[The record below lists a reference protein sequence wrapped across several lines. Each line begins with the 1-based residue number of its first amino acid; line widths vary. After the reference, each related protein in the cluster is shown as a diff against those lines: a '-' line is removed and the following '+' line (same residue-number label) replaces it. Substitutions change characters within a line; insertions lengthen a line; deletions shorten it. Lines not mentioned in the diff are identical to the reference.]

1 MLKNNCLPVLFIFS
15 LLCFSAKVKAQE
27 VPESLRIKLTATLD
41 SMLEVIGN
49 KSLSAA
55 MQFDDET
62 IWADAAGISSA
73 AVAVTPEF
81 KYEIGS
87 VTKTFTAACILQL
100 VDEGILQLDDSINKW
115 LEPII
120 YIDTNITIRQ
130 LLRHQSGLYEVL
142 ANPEL
147 QPILLAN
154 TDSVWQASDV
164 IATFINP
171 PYNVPGA
178 VWSYCNTGYFL
189 LGMIIEAATGNP
201 YYVEIRNRFLD
212 PLALSSMGIPSF
224 ETLSGPIAH
233 VWLDITGDGVTED
246 AHFFYYNW
254 KALNSVAGAAGGYYS
269 DATDITHWM
278 RTYLRGD
285 LIDAAIMDE
294 AKETVTAPGISGTY
308 GLGLMKKT
316 FKGYTAYGHGG
327 DLSYSANSWYLPDL
341 DLSITV
347 LNNDAEVISWDLEPV
362 TIALLQTYE
371 NWKLT
376 LHVDD
381 VVNKVDIK
389 VFPNPTSG
397 NFNIAITG
405 APENKPFEIKLCNL
419 YGQLVWVKTLSGSAI
434 SNGII
439 NCSLPLNLQDGT
451 YFIEINSEKNVLYNS
466 TILKLS

>member
-1 MLKNNCLPVLFIFS
+1 MLKNKTVLILFLTTLFVIS
-15 LLCFSAKVKAQE
+15 DKLHAQE
-27 VPESLRIKLTATLD
+27 VPESLRIKLDATLD

-55 MQFDDET
+55 MQFDDES

-87 VTKTFTAACILQL
+87 VTKTFTGACILQL

-164 IATFINP
+164 IETFIKP
-171 PYNVPGA
+171 PYNEPGA

-201 YYVEIRNRFLD
+201 YYIEIRNRFLD

-254 KALNSVAGAAGGYYS
+254 KALNSVAGAAGGYYAN
-269 DATDITHWM
+269 ATNITHWM

-371 NWKLT
+371 DWKLT
-376 LHVDD
+376 LPVND
-381 VVNKVDIK
+381 VVNKVDIQ

-397 NFNIAITG
+397 NFNISVTS
-405 APENKPFEIKLCNL
+405 APENKPLEIKVYNL
-419 YGQLVWVKTLSGSAI
+419 YGEVVWNEELSSSNN

-439 NCSLPLNLQDGT
+439 KCSFPANLQDGA
-451 YFIEINSEKNVLYNS
+451 YFIEINSEKNIVYKS

>member
-1 MLKNNCLPVLFIFS
+1 MKPNLFFSSIIIFS
-15 LLCFSAKVKAQE
+15 FSCFSLNVHGQE
-27 VPESLRIKLTATLD
+27 VPEGLRIKLDATLD

-55 MQFDDET
+55 MQFGDESV
-62 IWADAAGISSA
+62 WADAAGISSA
-73 AVAVTPEF
+73 AVTVTPEF

-87 VTKTFTAACILQL
+87 VTKTFTSACILQL

-120 YIDTNITIRQ
+120 YVDTNITIRQ

-164 IATFINP
+164 IETFINP
-171 PYNVPGA
+171 AYNEPGE

-212 PLALSSMGIPSF
+212 PLALTSMGIPSF

-254 KALNSVAGAAGGYYS
+254 KALNSVAGAAGGYYAN
-269 DATDITHWM
+269 ATDITHWM

-285 LIDAAIMDE
+285 LVDAAIMDE

-371 NWKLT
+371 DWKLT
-376 LHVDD
+376 LAVENIENNID
-381 VVNKVDIK
+381 VQI
-389 VFPNPTSG
+389 FPNPNFG
-397 NFNIAITG
+397 NFNISINA
-405 APENKPFEIKLCNL
+405 AHEYESLNIKLYNL
-419 YGQLVWVKTLSGSAI
+419 YGELVWTEAVNGSAI
-434 SNGII
+434 SNANI
-439 NCSLPLNLQDGT
+439 NCNLPLNLADGA
-451 YFIEINSEKNVLYNS
+451 YFIEISSEKNILFSS
-466 TILKLS
+466 TILKQS